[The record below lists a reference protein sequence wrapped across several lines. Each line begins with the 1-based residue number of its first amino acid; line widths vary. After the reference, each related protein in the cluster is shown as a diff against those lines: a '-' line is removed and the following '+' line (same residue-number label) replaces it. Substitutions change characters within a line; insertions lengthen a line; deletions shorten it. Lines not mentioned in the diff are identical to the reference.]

1 MYTAGAQ
8 HSSSRLSLWRPD
20 RQEKLLLCVN
30 VAGPGWAS
38 PEKRG
43 RPAHGWKGR
52 PRSWQRSAR
61 WYQAFFFFFA
71 GTRRS
76 LVPHTKTKTIFFH
89 TKTKIS
95 RTRVHTGRWTV
106 FFFLDVAIRNSL
118 RSNNQNQVDDVNIG
132 EYMVFRCTSWVPIT
146 MAMAARSSDSKKQEK
161 LVTRVDFL
169 FENRYILHQLQYFL
183 FSSKKSGRLSYGS
196 FSWYFGGTHDNQNPI
211 WCPT

>member
-1 MYTAGAQ
+1 M
-8 HSSSRLSLWRPD
+8 
-20 RQEKLLLCVN
+20 
-30 VAGPGWAS
+30 
-38 PEKRG
+38 
-43 RPAHGWKGR
+43 
-52 PRSWQRSAR
+52 
-61 WYQAFFFFFA
+61 
-71 GTRRS
+71 
-76 LVPHTKTKTIFFH
+76 
-89 TKTKIS
+89 
-95 RTRVHTGRWTV
+95 HTGRWTV